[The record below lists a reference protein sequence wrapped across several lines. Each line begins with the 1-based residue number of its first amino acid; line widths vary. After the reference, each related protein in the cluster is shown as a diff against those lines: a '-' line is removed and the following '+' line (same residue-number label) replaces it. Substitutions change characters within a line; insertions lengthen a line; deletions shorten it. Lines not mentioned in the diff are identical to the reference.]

1 MQLSIDLIK
10 FKKLGSTDCYF
21 SKGEFEWLQYKGG
34 IATLERNLLSKDQK
48 VAVVTGSSTGI
59 GFETCL
65 VFARNGIRTF
75 ATMRDLIKADLIK
88 DIAEKEKLPLKVIR
102 MDVDKDDSVA
112 EAFKQIR
119 EDDNGRMSID
129 ILVNN
134 AGFGLFGALEDQSIE
149 DVKKQFETNLFG
161 AIRTMRQVLPIMREQ
176 RSGTIVN
183 ISSLAGYVGF
193 PASSVYNS
201 TKFALE
207 GLSESLAYE
216 IEQYGIKVILIE
228 PGVVNTNFVKNII
241 IPHNTQSISSYL
253 SSPSSSPSPS
263 APLSMD
269 AAAAAAASTSSSST
283 IGSAKYSNNPKSNRE
298 TTEYADVVERF
309 LSHYYPAMRNA
320 PEPKEVAKVILES
333 IEASVVSTTQGANDY
348 NNFFR
353 YPVGKDAKFYA
364 DAKRKMSDSELYSF
378 VAKRILS

>member
-1 MQLSIDLIK
+1 MVI
-10 FKKLGSTDCYF
+10 
-21 SKGEFEWLQYKGG
+21 
-34 IATLERNLLSKDQK
+34 KDQK

-65 VFARNGIRTF
+65 LFARSGIRTY
-75 ATMRDLIKADLIK
+75 ATMRDLTKADLIK
-88 DIAEKEKLPLKVIR
+88 NVAEKEKIPLKVIQ

-112 EAFKQIR
+112 EAFKQMY
-119 EDDNGRMSID
+119 DDGRMRID

-149 DVKKQFETNLFG
+149 DIKKQFETNLFG
-161 AIRTMRQVLPIMREQ
+161 AIRTIQQVLPIMRDQ
-176 RSGTIVN
+176 RSGIIVN

-207 GLSESLAYE
+207 GLSESLTYE
-216 IEQYGIKVILIE
+216 IEPYGISVVLIE
-228 PGVVNTNFVKNII
+228 PGVINTNFAKSII
-241 IPHNTQSISSYL
+241 IPSNTQSISSSYL
-253 SSPSSSPSPS
+253 
-263 APLSMD
+263 L
-269 AAAAAAASTSSSST
+269 SSSSSSHSH
-283 IGSAKYSNNPKSNRE
+283 SASVSTKYAN
-298 TTEYADVVERF
+298 VVERF

-333 IEASVVSTTQGANDY
+333 IEASVVSARQGDN
-348 NNFFR
+348 NNFHR
-353 YPVGKDAKFYA
+353 YPIGEDAKFYA
-364 DAKRKMSDSELYSF
+364 DAKRKMSDSELHSF